1 MAPPILSITVMCGLS
16 LLNTAAIR
24 ATPDSTFTVINTF
37 EPGPTGL
44 SLTNSSTPEIFRCTD
59 LSAVYD
65 SDCWEALGL
74 TNWLSSWKRLGCNSS
89 LGADKSNCCELDEE
103 WSTCFMRVAIGGD
116 NGYNYTKINNAFC
129 KFNSQPL
136 SPSLEDAIRPHVH
149 YIVKNIF
156 GKGSL
161 KRPMLS
167 KPSN

>member
-1 MAPPILSITVMCGLS
+1 MAYHYST
-16 LLNTAAIR
+16 LLLFGQPL
-24 ATPDSTFTVINTF
+24 TP
-37 EPGPTGL
+37 L
-44 SLTNSSTPEIFRCTD
+44 LLSSTPLNLD
-59 LSAVYD
+59 LLGSASPTPVHLG

-89 LGADKSNCCELDEE
+89 LGDDKSTCCCELDEE
-103 WSTCFMRVAIGGD
+103 WSTCCMRIAIGGD
-116 NGYNYTKINNAFC
+116 DGYNCTEINNAFC
-129 KFNSQPL
+129 EFNSQPL

-167 KPSN
+167 KLSI